1 MEFYIAILVSI
12 IFFILI
18 YSLIGRNIE
27 NKKNFQVITNFE
39 SSSAVLQFV
48 MEKSYDITF
57 KDKLLV
63 YSVEGMKIDDKQ
75 FGLYSKDFGSLVL
88 KMMGP
93 RLRSELTYV
102 FGDEETLLF
111 NIIDFFNTK
120 YENDEIRK
128 SQQEKLMNPEETT

>member
-39 SSSAVLQFV
+39 SYSAVLQFV